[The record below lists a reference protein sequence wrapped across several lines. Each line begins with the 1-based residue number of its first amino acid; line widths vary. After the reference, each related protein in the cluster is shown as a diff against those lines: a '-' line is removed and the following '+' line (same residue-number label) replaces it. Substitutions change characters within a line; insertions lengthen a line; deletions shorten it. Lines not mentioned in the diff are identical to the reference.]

1 MLLHTTPWTDKCN
14 DDRTTEEHT
23 YCDKYYYNISTINL
37 YRIYNHMTRQTTT
50 YFSDNHGDDED
61 DDGGLHYELNEFDVT
76 RLVGL
81 ERPNT
86 SDIDL
91 IVSVNKRIL

>member
-1 MLLHTTPWTDKCN
+1 
-14 DDRTTEEHT
+14 
-23 YCDKYYYNISTINL
+23 
-37 YRIYNHMTRQTTT
+37 MTRQTTT

-61 DDGGLHYELNEFDVT
+61 DDGGLHYELYELDVT